1 MDQVKQAFSIELADS
16 LKCAYGGR
24 LPSLA
29 TIARDFSL
37 KSPHLPHISTETIRK
52 WIRGEALPH
61 VSRMQVL
68 IEWLGPQIAD
78 PFDKTILAV
87 RHGRNGHATNGYLD
101 HTVKPIHNEL
111 VEILEQLN
119 EKECQSILAIA
130 KLLAEKHAIEEA
142 NLVVTHN
149 GHDRTEI

>member
-16 LKCAYGGR
+16 LKSAYGGH

-68 IEWLGPQIAD
+68 IDWLGPQIGN
-78 PFDKTILAV
+78 PFEQPVLTLQSAKKRAAETAK
-87 RHGRNGHATNGYLD
+87 HNGNGNGHHAFTEHPFHDQLVGIIEKL
-101 HTVKPIHNEL
+101 NER
-111 VEILEQLN
+111 ECKSILE
-119 EKECQSILAIA
+119 IA
-130 KLLAEKHAIEEA
+130 QLLADK
-142 NLVVTHN
+142 
-149 GHDRTEI
+149 RTEED